1 MSSDPKPLILIVH
14 DDPQVTA
21 ELVGLLTRAEYQ
33 VRAATD
39 QALVRKHL
47 NRERPSLVL
56 VGQKDE
62 QGIER
67 LIQVHQQ
74 TLDAPV
80 IFLGKQAAVE
90 HAVTA
95 MRAGAADF
103 LAYPSKPEFIIEI
116 IQRHLNLRDDGAF
129 IANAEESKNLL
140 ALARK
145 VANKDATVLLTGE
158 SGTGKE
164 VLARYIHQHSKRRNA
179 PFVAIN
185 CAAIPE
191 NMLEAMLFGHEKGA
205 FTGANESRPG
215 KFVQANGG
223 TLLLDEITEMD
234 LGLQAKLLRVLQE
247 REVEP
252 LGAHRTIPLDVRVI
266 ATTNRDLQQE
276 VDEGRFRMDL
286 YYRIN
291 VFPLHL
297 LPLRQRRE
305 DILPITEHLLCRHA
319 EGSVSINSDAM
330 SKLLDYEWPGNVRE
344 LENVLQRALILAENP
359 DLCTDDVQFVI
370 PAQGKATE
378 DSAEK
383 KNLERQVKHRESDVI
398 LDALKA
404 NQGSRKH
411 TAEQLGISP
420 RTLRYKIARMRDE
433 GISIPG

>member
-14 DDPQVTA
+14 DDPQVTS
-21 ELVGLLTRAEYQ
+21 ELVGLLTRAKYQ

-56 VGQKDE
+56 VGQSDE
-62 QGIER
+62 KGIER
-67 LIQVHQQ
+67 LIQIHQQ

-90 HAVTA
+90 HAVMA

-103 LAYPSKPEFIIEI
+103 LAYPSNSEFILET
-116 IQRHLNLRDDGAF
+116 IQRHLNMRDDDAF
-129 IANAEESKNLL
+129 IAMAEVSKNLL

-145 VANKDATVLLTGE
+145 VAAKDATVLLTGE

-205 FTGANESRPG
+205 FTGASESRPG
-215 KFVQANGG
+215 KFAQANGG

-252 LGAHRTIPLDVRVI
+252 LGAAHAIPLDVRVI
-266 ATTNRDLQQE
+266 ATTNRDLQGE

-297 LPLRQRRE
+297 LPLRERRE
-305 DILPITEHLLCRHA
+305 DILPITEHLLRRHA
-319 EGSVSINSDAM
+319 EGSVSINSQAM
-330 SKLLDYEWPGNVRE
+330 CKLVDYEWPGNVRE

-359 DLCTDDVQFVI
+359 DLSTEDVQFVV
-370 PAQGKATE
+370 PAQG
-378 DSAEK
+378 SAREESVEK
-383 KNLERQVKHRESDVI
+383 QNLERQVKHRESDVI